1 MKISK
6 RNILALI
13 GAVISITIISG
24 CSNPI
29 SKEEPVPRTE
39 TPAKEVEIF
48 TVGHGETVSFSKS
61 GEISSASKAIVMPE
75 TTGRVTKIPVKLGD
89 KVVKGQTLIALGNSL
104 ASDVT
109 TISYETALKGI
120 EKLNDSLIK
129 MDSGAQTDIR
139 SAILGYYTAKEA
151 LKTAIKNRDSGED
164 LYDEQADSLDD
175 NIDSLKDALNTM
187 EEQTPEYESNS
198 TYQETLATYEQL
210 KSQQDQA
217 EIGNEISTNQTD
229 FGIDSARRQLEGA
242 ILGVESLQNKYSL
255 QFIQVES
262 SLLQAQNGADIAR
275 LQKEALNIKSPIT
288 GTVTSIDATLN
299 NLATPGQ
306 IVAIVENLDSMEVST
321 SVNSEELPLVKIGDK
336 VSLSNGKSEN
346 IEGEISGVSPS
357 LSSSNKKVEVKIT
370 VSSSSVS
377 SSSNFLSG
385 ELITVTFK
393 PQTTSIFV
401 PLKAVSI
408 EDDKY
413 FVKLVSTDRTVAKQ
427 EITAGRILGTF
438 IEVTSGLKKG
448 DIIAFSSST
457 FIQESDKVTYKV
469 PRI

>member
-1 MKISK
+1 MIKKYTKIFMSS
-6 RNILALI
+6 LLI
-13 GAVISITIISG
+13 GAVLLSLSG
-24 CSNPI
+24 CSNPLA
-29 SKEEPVPRTE
+29 KEVAIPRTE

-75 TTGRVTKIPVKLGD
+75 TTGRVTKIQVKLGD

-109 TISYETALKGI
+109 TMSYETALKGI
-120 EKLNDSLIK
+120 EKLNDSLVK

-151 LKTAIKNRDSGED
+151 LETAIKNRDSGED
-164 LYDEQADSLDD
+164 LYDEQADYLDD
-175 NIDSLKDALNTM
+175 NIDSLKDALDAM
-187 EEQTPEYESNS
+187 EELPNYESDA
-198 TYQETLATYEQL
+198 TYQKTLASYEQL

-229 FGIDSARRQLEGA
+229 LGIDSARRGLEGA

-288 GTVTSIDATLN
+288 GTVTAIDATLN

-306 IVAIVENLDSMEVST
+306 IVAIVENLNSMEVST
-321 SVNSEELPLVKIGDK
+321 AVNSEELPLVKIGDK
-336 VSLSNGKSEN
+336 VSLSNGKLKN

-357 LSSSNKKVEVKIT
+357 LSSSSKKVEVKII
-370 VSSSSVS
+370 VSSSSNS

-393 PQTTSIFV
+393 PQTTNIFV

-438 IEVTSGLKKG
+438 IEVTSGLTSG
-448 DIIAFSSST
+448 NIIAFSSST
-457 FIQESDKVTYKV
+457 FIQEGDKVTYKV
-469 PRI
+469 PRQ